1 MIATVDLTASSQR
14 ALPRIFPAR
23 ECIPSS
29 PDLLWRIEEGIV
41 RTQTWNEAGRLC
53 SLGFWGPGDLIGQ
66 PLSQIEPYE
75 MECLASVAARPLM
88 PADWPDAIAAILSHA
103 RQTEAFL
110 SVMHYPKLE
119 DRLWH
124 LLLWLAKKFSHRVH
138 GGRLIDL
145 RLTHQ
150 DLADAIGATRVTV
163 TRTIG
168 AFKQAGVLHYSSRDG
183 ILLVADAIAQ
193 YPELAIKR

>member
-1 MIATVDLTASSQR
+1 MIATAAIAAVSER
-14 ALPRIFPAR
+14 ALPRIFPSR
-23 ECIPSS
+23 ELIPTSA
-29 PDLLWRIEEGIV
+29 DLLWRIEEGLV
-41 RTQTWNEAGRLC
+41 RTQTWNDGGRLC
-53 SLGFWGPGDLIGQ
+53 SLGFWGPGDVIGW
-66 PLSQIEPYE
+66 PLSQLDPYE
-75 MECLASVAARPLM
+75 MECLVSVAARPIA
-88 PADWPDAIAAILSHA
+88 PVDWPDLTASIVNHA

-124 LLLWLAKKFSHRVH
+124 LLIWLAGKFSRRVP
-138 GGRLIDL
+138 GGRLIDM

-168 AFKQAGVLHYSSRDG
+168 SFKQSGVLHYSSRDG
-183 ILLVADAIAQ
+183 ILLVNEAIAN
-193 YPELAIKR
+193 YPELANK